1 MAWIT
6 NFINV
11 VFTQPTFNAL
21 MLLYHLFGDFGVSI
35 IVLTLALRLILFPLT
50 LKQLQST
57 KATQQLQP
65 RMAEIKKKYAN
76 DQQMQ
81 AKAMQE
87 LYKEYGINPLAGCLP
102 LLVQMPVLYGLFYA
116 LEALIHDAALKG
128 SAGLASL
135 NGFIYPFL
143 PHFSHFPSIDLTWF
157 TFINPNWYFSLGN
170 PDPTHILP
178 ILAALATF
186 VQMRMSMA
194 RQNQNANAPKATDA
208 MSQQMRMMQYIMPAI
223 TLFFGWSFPA
233 GLALYWTTSS
243 IFGMVQQYFVT
254 GWGAM
259 ADVPPLVSKVTGEK
273 IASSSASNGNGS
285 NGSNKKGSVEQ
296 QKESMLTTQN
306 GTTKAAY
313 AGEEGPVGSKLR
325 NPPSS
330 NGTSSTRR
338 SRSSASAR
346 RRGNAPRRNPSR
358 S

>member
-1 MAWIT
+1 MAWLSD
-6 NFINV
+6 FINV
-11 VFTQPTFNAL
+11 VFTQPIFNAL

-65 RMAEIKKKYAN
+65 RMAELRKKYAN

-87 LYKEYGINPLAGCLP
+87 LYKEYGVNPLSGCLP
-102 LLVQMPVLYGLFYA
+102 LLIQMPILYGLFYA
-116 LEALIHDAALKG
+116 LRAVLND
-128 SAGLASL
+128 AGLKTASAKLTSL

-143 PHFSHFPSIDLTWF
+143 PHFSHFVNINLTWF
-157 TFINPNWYFSLGN
+157 TFINHSWYFSLGS

-178 ILAALATF
+178 VIAAAATF

-194 RQNQNANAPKATDA
+194 RQSQNPNAPKANDA
-208 MSQQMRMMQYIMPAI
+208 MSQQMRMMQYLMPAI
-223 TLFFGWSFPA
+223 TLFFGLSFPA

-243 IFGMVQQYFVT
+243 LFGMVQQYFVT
-254 GWGAM
+254 GWGALL
-259 ADVPPLVSKVTGEK
+259 DIPLTSKKTGEK
-273 IASSSASNGNGS
+273 IVTSSSSASNGS
-285 NGSNKKGSVEQ
+285 SRKSSVER
-296 QKESMLTTQN
+296 QKDAMLVSEN
-306 GTTKAAY
+306 DGAY
-313 AGEEGPVGSKLR
+313 ASEEGPVGSKLR
-325 NPPSS
+325 NPSSS

-338 SRSSASAR
+338 TRSSASAR

>member
-1 MAWIT
+1 VAWLSD
-6 NFINV
+6 FINV
-11 VFTQPTFNAL
+11 VFTQPIFNAL
-21 MLLYHLFGDFGVSI
+21 MLLYHLFGDLGVSI
-35 IVLTLALRLILFPLT
+35 IVLTIALRLILFPLT

-65 RMAEIKKKYAN
+65 RMAEIRKKYAN

-87 LYKEYGINPLAGCLP
+87 LYREYGINPLAGCLP
-102 LLVQMPVLYGLFYA
+102 LLIQMPILYGLFYA
-116 LEALIHDAALKG
+116 LRAVLDDASRG
-128 SAGLASL
+128 NNLAAL

-143 PHFSHFPSIDLTWF
+143 PHFSQFPNINLTWF
-157 TFINPNWYFSLGN
+157 TFINHSWYFSLGSA
-170 PDPTHILP
+170 DPTHILP

-194 RQNQNANAPKATDA
+194 RQNQNQNAPKANDA
-208 MSQQMRMMQYIMPAI
+208 MSQQMRMMQYLMPAI

-254 GWGAM
+254 GWGALF
-259 ADVPPLVSKVTGEK
+259 DTPLTSKITGEK
-273 IASSSASNGNGS
+273 ITSSSSSASNGS
-285 NGSNKKGSVEQ
+285 SKKSSVEQ
-296 QKESMLTTQN
+296 QKKAMLASEN
-306 GTTKAAY
+306 GEENGKGNSKAY
-313 AGEEGPVGSKLR
+313 ANEEGPVGSKLN
-325 NPPSS
+325 NPSSS

-346 RRGNAPRRNPSR
+346 RRGNTPRRNPSR

>member
-1 MAWIT
+1 MSFIS

-11 VFTQPTFNAL
+11 VFTQPIFNAL

-65 RMAEIKKKYAN
+65 RMAELRKKYAN

-87 LYKEYGINPLAGCLP
+87 LYKEYGINPMAGCLP
-102 LLVQMPVLYGLFYA
+102 LLIQMPILYGLFYA
-116 LEALIHDAALKG
+116 LRAVLNDAILKTE
-128 SAGLASL
+128 SARLTAL

-143 PHFSHFPSIDLTWF
+143 PHFSHFVNTNLTWF
-157 TFINPNWYFSLGN
+157 TFINHNWYIPLGN

-178 ILAALATF
+178 VLAAAATF

-194 RQNQNANAPKATDA
+194 HQAQNPNAPKATDA
-208 MSQQMRMMQYIMPAI
+208 MSQQMRMMQYLMPAI

-254 GWGAM
+254 GWGALL
-259 ADVPPLVSKVTGEK
+259 DTPLTSKITGDK
-273 IASSSASNGNGS
+273 ITASSSSASNGS
-285 NGSNKKGSVEQ
+285 SRKSSVEQ
-296 QKESMLTTQN
+296 QKKAVLASEN
-306 GTTKAAY
+306 GEAY
-313 AGEEGPVGSKLR
+313 ASEEGPVGSKLR
-325 NPPSS
+325 NTSS
-330 NGTSSTRR
+330 PNGTSSTRR
-338 SRSSASAR
+338 TRSSASAR

>member
-1 MAWIT
+1 MWIS

-65 RMAEIKKKYAN
+65 RMAEIRKKYAN

-81 AKAMQE
+81 MKAMQE
-87 LYKEYGINPLAGCLP
+87 LYKEYGVNPLSGCLP

-116 LEALIHDAALKG
+116 LEAVIHDAAMKGGEGLK
-128 SAGLASL
+128 AL

-143 PHFSHFPSIDLTWF
+143 PHFSQFPNINLTWF
-157 TFINPNWYFSLGN
+157 TFINHSWYFSLGT
-170 PDPTHILP
+170 PDPTHVLP
-178 ILAALATF
+178 VLAALATF
-186 VQMRMSMA
+186 VQLRMSMA

-208 MSQQMRMMQYIMPAI
+208 MSQQMRMMQYIMPVI
-223 TLFFGWSFPA
+223 TLIFGLSFPA

-243 IFGMVQQYFVT
+243 IFSMVQQYFVT

-273 IASSSASNGNGS
+273 ITSSSTTSNGN
-285 NGSNKKGSVEQ
+285 KKKSLIEQ
-296 QKESMLTTQN
+296 QKEAMLESESETSQTS
-306 GTTKAAY
+306 Y
-313 AGEEGPVGSKLR
+313 ADEEGPVGSKLR
-325 NPPSS
+325 NPNPSS
-330 NGTSSTRR
+330 SGSASSTRR
-338 SRSSASAR
+338 SASQRAASR
-346 RRGNAPRRNPSR
+346 RRKAPRRYPSR

>member
-1 MAWIT
+1 VTWLSD
-6 NFINV
+6 FINV
-11 VFTQPTFNAL
+11 VFTQPIFNAL

-65 RMAEIKKKYAN
+65 RMAEIRKKYAN

-81 AKAMQE
+81 ARAMQE
-87 LYKEYGINPLAGCLP
+87 LYKEYGINPLSGCLP
-102 LLVQMPVLYGLFYA
+102 LLIQMPILYGLFYA
-116 LEALIHDAALKG
+116 LRAVLNDALLKTEAARLAA
-128 SAGLASL
+128 L

-143 PHFSHFPSIDLTWF
+143 PHFTHFVNTNLTWF
-157 TFINPNWYFSLGN
+157 TFINHNWYIPLGS

-178 ILAALATF
+178 ILAAAATF

-194 RQNQNANAPKATDA
+194 RQNQNQNAPKANDA
-208 MSQQMRMMQYIMPAI
+208 MSQQMRMMQYLMPAI

-254 GWGAM
+254 GWGALL
-259 ADVPPLVSKVTGEK
+259 DIPLTSKKTGEK
-273 IASSSASNGNGS
+273 LTSSSNASNGS
-285 NGSNKKGSVEQ
+285 SKKSSVEQ
-296 QKESMLTTQN
+296 QKKGLLASENENEKEES
-306 GTTKAAY
+306 KVY
-313 AGEEGPVGSKLR
+313 ANEEGPIGSKL
-325 NPPSS
+325 NNPSS
-330 NGTSSTRR
+330 STGTSSTRR
-338 SRSSASAR
+338 TRSSASAR

>member
-1 MAWIT
+1 M
-6 NFINV
+6 
-11 VFTQPTFNAL
+11 
-21 MLLYHLFGDFGVSI
+21 
-35 IVLTLALRLILFPLT
+35 TLALRLILFPLT

-65 RMAEIKKKYAN
+65 RMAEIRKKYAN

-87 LYKEYGINPLAGCLP
+87 LYREYGINPLSGCLP
-102 LLVQMPVLYGLFYA
+102 LLIQMPILYGLFYA
-116 LEALIHDAALKG
+116 LRAVLNDATLKG
-128 SAGLASL
+128 SAALSHL

-143 PHFSHFPSIDLTWF
+143 PHFSQFVNTNLTWF
-157 TFINPNWYFSLGN
+157 TFINHNWYIPLGS

-178 ILAALATF
+178 VLAAAATF

-194 RQNQNANAPKATDA
+194 RQNQNPNAPKANDA
-208 MSQQMRMMQYIMPAI
+208 MSQQMRMMQYLMPAI
-223 TLFFGWSFPA
+223 TLIFGWTFPA

-254 GWGAM
+254 GWGALL
-259 ADVPPLVSKVTGEK
+259 DIPLTSKKTGEK
-273 IASSSASNGNGS
+273 LTASSSASNGS
-285 NGSNKKGSVEQ
+285 SKKSSVER
-296 QKESMLTTQN
+296 QKEAIVASEKGEEN
-306 GTTKAAY
+306 SKAY
-313 AGEEGPVGSKLR
+313 ASEEGPVGSKLR
-325 NPPSS
+325 NPSP

-338 SRSSASAR
+338 PRPASAR